1 MTAGD
6 PMSST
11 HHPLI
16 ALVEDEAM
24 DVRHF
29 RRLAKKHDLS
39 NPIEVFENG
48 DAALEFLRKSK
59 TGKNCQPILL
69 LTDINMP
76 GMTGHELIEEI
87 RHDPTLQHM
96 VVFVVSTSDLETDI
110 VRAYSNRVAGYIV
123 KDAAGV
129 ALDESVR
136 MLRHYCESVTLA
148 P

>member
-1 MTAGD
+1 MEA
-6 PMSST
+6 T
-11 HHPLI
+11 HRPLI

-29 RRLAKKHDLS
+29 KRLAKKHALPND
-39 NPIEVFENG
+39 IEVFENA
-48 DAALEFLRKSK
+48 DTALAFLRETKSAPISR
-59 TGKNCQPILL
+59 PILL

-87 RHDPTLQHM
+87 RHDPNLQDT

-110 VRAYSNRVAGYIV
+110 RRAYSNCVAGYIV

-129 ALDESVR
+129 ALDESVL
-136 MLRHYCESVTLA
+136 MLRHYCDAVTFKT
-148 P
+148 